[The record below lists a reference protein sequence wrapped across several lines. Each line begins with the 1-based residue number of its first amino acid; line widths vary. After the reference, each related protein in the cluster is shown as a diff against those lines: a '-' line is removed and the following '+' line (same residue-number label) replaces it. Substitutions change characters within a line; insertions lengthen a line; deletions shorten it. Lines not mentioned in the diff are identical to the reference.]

1 MPNIDTKQTIGWVK
15 GALYV
20 LAITGTLIIAIF
32 ASNLAK
38 INNIDSAFAQQKA
51 TIMIQVQRVDDRGEN
66 ERLRI
71 ESCAAKKEDTDRI
84 IASIDLLSAA
94 QTELTAT
101 VALALNGM
109 GINEEKINSAVK
121 ALEQYQRTE
130 ERWKTGIEKD
140 IDKLEAKKK

>member
-51 TIMIQVQRVDDRGEN
+51 TIMIQVQRVDDRGAN
-66 ERLRI
+66 ERFKTDATGIGFFGSTPTGQYQHIPNANPL
-71 ESCAAKKEDTDRI
+71 SLSNTAAT
-84 IASIDLLSAA
+84 LNVL
-94 QTELTAT
+94 LTALELYGL
-101 VALALNGM
+101 LAT
-109 GINEEKINSAVK
+109 S
-121 ALEQYQRTE
+121 
-130 ERWKTGIEKD
+130 
-140 IDKLEAKKK
+140 